1 MATWIDLS
9 AHNLALWRVGID
21 KDGNRRYVLLP
32 IFTGVRHAVPD
43 PEGPIGKAF
52 PWDSAMG
59 GYVLNLRYEQEKL
72 PSRDLWL
79 AQFPG
84 ALFRDR
90 DVTTFPIHQP
100 VVSRGLPELR
110 TLPIAHPWVWSNQE
124 NPERFYANEEQAL
137 ADGVGGSV
145 LRAAEEVDSRGVRE
159 LVFPVESSAIENADL
174 TLSFEQADEALSG
187 GEEPANIAT
196 LEANLGIAPQSGLAE
211 GQNVAVVPTPL
222 DGESETSRER
232 RLDYGE
238 YIPNARKSA
247 WEGVQADL
255 DAQMRLLETT
265 GRYDPKAIQIL
276 ANKVRRDAVW
286 GTLQERLAQPNVAGS
301 PLKRTLW
308 TWLYQE
314 TPASVKSTYWSGK
327 KKNGIPD
334 ENLYLRVV
342 AYPEVL
348 RSIERKMDF
357 LDESLSA
364 PEIAEQFTRLLS
376 GDPSQGKPEGVDH
389 FSDLYPAGPYD
400 RLPDVLRDR
409 ALFIFPVSMNAYADL
424 LDHPSYSVFNVLG
437 ALKKVNSS
445 QLRREAIRFLVD
457 QGLPFPDADVN
468 DVLIQHLESAFL
480 TIQPDAVNARVNRD
494 RLAVDRYLRE
504 GKGAY
509 LYGCGMR
516 MVEDALGKEA
526 TESLK
531 TGSAEQMEQVLESYA
546 EARRDTLAAEF
557 VRASMQPTSVIK
569 RLTDLVDNAV
579 ADLDTFSTD
588 AEYRES
594 KQVDI
599 ALANQACAVVRRQL
613 IVADNLCAMAEEA
626 KRNAED
632 HLASETSD
640 ATSEIEAPE
649 DQPASSGD
657 ESMPEPQFIR
667 WQPGLKPLPPERSD
681 VEGYRTGPQTPR
693 GDQDV
698 TEAMLCERFGL
709 RGIQYGNWM
718 TQKDRQE
725 HLNAAFDGLY
735 DIQRL
740 MGMEDPRAISLPR
753 RQDGDAQRQSLALA
767 LGARGRGGRFS
778 AHYEP
783 SLHVINMT
791 KTKGAGALLHEWTHA
806 ADWFTGAELT
816 GGSTI
821 AASHLSGNPV
831 YDHVTTLKRGAG
843 DEEGR
848 AELMKRVAESAREKI
863 VPMLSK
869 TLISKGI
876 QEWVCSDLKNYFAR
890 RETLPLQTRYDAE
903 TTAIKSG
910 KLKEDGRTV
919 SKSDLKQTRRRG
931 QQEGVRVF
939 EETLPKLVAAVDKL
953 LARLDAAM
961 APQEGKRP
969 LFATEMSAISQ
980 KILVEPIY
988 RWKNARSLSFD
999 EQSANNWFR
1008 ELMDLPLFENE
1019 EERKRFHEKVRDGD
1033 PAVSV
1038 DEIVVKSW
1046 SSVVVADFWK
1056 NMARKVVNY
1065 NPYSAVARDL
1075 QGNSAFLSDAMTLDG
1090 KKVVEDPYWSA
1101 PHELLA
1107 RSVSSIGYDCLLDD
1121 GVENTYLTDAAPR
1134 RYSSSGYRADPEPQG
1149 DERKRFAAEF
1159 FGQVAPYLRERA
1171 QEAAEERFMEAMP
1184 NEAASASTLAPADK
1198 AERSAEM
1205 ARAFMSELSA

>member
-9 AHNLALWRVGID
+9 AHNLALWRVGVD

-32 IFTGVRHAVPD
+32 IFTGMRHTVPD
-43 PEGPIGKAF
+43 PAGPIGKTF
-52 PWDSAMG
+52 SWNSAMG

-90 DVTTFPIHQP
+90 DKTTFPIHQP
-100 VVSRGLPELR
+100 IASLGLPELR
-110 TLPIAHPWVWSNQE
+110 TLPIPHPWVWSNQE

-137 ADGVGGSV
+137 ADGAGGSV
-145 LRAAEEVDSRGVRE
+145 LRAPEEVDLRGVRAMA
-159 LVFPVESSAIENADL
+159 FPVESSALENADL
-174 TLSFEQADEALSG
+174 ATLSEPADVMIPGEDDTANIVSLGDSAARNLQEVTGVADAGVVPALSP
-187 GEEPANIAT
+187 EEAKP
-196 LEANLGIAPQSGLAE
+196 
-211 GQNVAVVPTPL
+211 
-222 DGESETSRER
+222 SREQ

-247 WEGVQADL
+247 WEDVQADL
-255 DAQMRLLETT
+255 DAQTRLLETS

-301 PLKRTLW
+301 PLKRALW

-314 TPASVKSTYWSGK
+314 TPASVKSVYWSGK
-327 KKNGIPD
+327 KKHGIPE
-334 ENLYLRVV
+334 ENLYLRVI

-348 RSIERKMDF
+348 RSIERKMDL

-376 GDPSQGKPEGVDH
+376 GDPTQGAPKDADV
-389 FSDLYPAGPYD
+389 FTDLYPSGPDD

-409 ALFIFPVSMNAYADL
+409 ALFIFPVSMDAYADL
-424 LDHPSYSVFNVLG
+424 LDHPSYSLFNLLG
-437 ALKKVNSS
+437 EMKKENAG
-445 QLRREAIRFLVD
+445 QLRRAAVHFLVD

-468 DVLIQHLESAFL
+468 DALIQHLESAFL
-480 TIQPDAVNARVNRD
+480 TIKPDAVNARVSRD
-494 RLAVDRYLRE
+494 RIAVGQYLQE
-504 GKGAY
+504 FKGGY
-509 LYGCGMR
+509 LYGCGIR
-516 MVEDALGKEA
+516 MIEDALGNEVA
-526 TESLK
+526 ESLK
-531 TGSAEQMEQVLESYA
+531 ASTAEQVEQVLESYA
-546 EARRDTLAAEF
+546 EARRDTLTAEF
-557 VRASMQPTSVIK
+557 DRASMQSTSVIK

-579 ADLDTFSTD
+579 ANPDMFSTD

-599 ALANQACAVVRRQL
+599 ALANQACAVIRRQL

-626 KRNAED
+626 KRDAEN
-632 HLASETSD
+632 HLVSETPD
-640 ATSEIEAPE
+640 ASNGTESGMRVEA
-649 DQPASSGD
+649 DQPVSSGD
-657 ESMPEPQFIR
+657 EPMPEPQFIR

-681 VEGYRTGPQTPR
+681 VEGYRAGPQTPR

-698 TEAMLCERFGL
+698 TEAILCARFGL

-753 RQDGDAQRQSLALA
+753 RRAGDAQRQSLALA

-791 KTKGAGALLHEWTHA
+791 KTKGAGSLLHEWAHA

-843 DEEGR
+843 DEESR
-848 AELMKRVAESAREKI
+848 AEVMKRVAESAREKI

-876 QEWVCSDLKNYFAR
+876 QEWVCSDLKYYFAR

-910 KLKEDGRTV
+910 ELKEDGRTV
-919 SKSDLKQTRRRG
+919 SKSDLKQARLRG

-939 EETLPKLVAAVDKL
+939 EAALPKLVTAVDKL

-961 APQEGKRP
+961 APQGEKRP
-969 LFATEMSAISQ
+969 LLATEMSAISQ

-988 RWKNARSLSFD
+988 RWKTARSLSFD

-1019 EERKRFHEKVRDGD
+1019 EGRKRFHEKVKDGD

-1046 SSVVVADFWK
+1046 SSMVIGDFWK
-1056 NMARKVVNY
+1056 NMARKVVND

-1107 RSVSSIGYDCLLDD
+1107 RSVSSIGYDHLLDD

-1159 FGQVAPYLRERA
+1159 FEQVAPYLREKA
-1171 QEAAEERFMEAMP
+1171 QEAAEDHFMESMP
-1184 NEAASASTLAPADK
+1184 NEAAMDK
-1198 AERSAEM
+1198 AEYPAEM
-1205 ARAFMSELSA
+1205 TARAFMPEPSE